1 MNPALNGATIYTTPE
16 IDFVYVIG
24 GQCKANKP
32 NANIYKINKKT
43 PATME
48 VVCTLKVP
56 RVDPLVI
63 PAFGKLLVIGGSA
76 TTLIESVDI
85 ATWKLDAGME
95 AKSESFFAQLACYT
109 GDTKLENCTYA

>member
-1 MNPALNGATIYTTPE
+1 MNPALNGSSTYTTPE

-32 NANIYKINKKT
+32 NANIYKINKKN

-56 RVDPLVI
+56 RVDPLVV
-63 PAFGKLLVIGGSA
+63 PAFGKLLIIGGS
-76 TTLIESVDI
+76 TTTQIESVDI
-85 ATWKLDAGME
+85 ATWKLDPGME
-95 AKSESFFAQLACYT
+95 AKSESFFAQLACFT
-109 GDTKLENCTYA
+109 GDMKLENFTFA